1 MAKLDAQEWLRGEIR
16 AWLTDGLISRDQA
29 EILQARYPIDRNGR
43 SWGMIIFSCL
53 GAVIIGLGVILLLA
67 YNWDAIPKFAKLAII
82 LGAVAVTHL
91 TGLWLKLGAE
101 RTRALGEGI
110 SLLGSML
117 FGAGIFLVAQ
127 IYHIDEHFPNAFLIW
142 GLGSLAMAVVMPSI
156 PQAILAA
163 ILLMVWGG
171 SERLAF
177 DTPIWVAPACI
188 ALVLGVLAWRRRSR
202 TLLAVLIPAFLISY
216 GFSLPAGGD
225 SSWLLFSTFLSFS
238 AVLIAVSRL
247 AVYPGNFPGAAP
259 IFGFYGWVSFWVML
273 YLMSFPKIAR
283 NLFYWHGET
292 LHWPSFVFGL
302 TPLTLAL
309 VTWVGLAYWK
319 NKGRIRSEEGDPGW
333 EVYLVPLTVIL
344 GMVDLTASH
353 AVEGWVIAGPFNLV
367 FIGMV
372 ASMMARGCREG
383 LLKPTVIGSVLLV
396 LLVVARYFDLFES
409 QLIRGSVFLA
419 VGVVLLVEGFLY
431 SRSRRQKEGRGL
443 Q

>member
-1 MAKLDAQEWLRGEIR
+1 MAKSDTQEWLRGEIR
-16 AWLTDGLISRDQA
+16 TWQTEGLISRDQA
-29 EILQARYPIDRNGR
+29 EVLQARYPVDRNGR

-82 LGAVAVTHL
+82 LGAVALTHL
-91 TGLWLKLGAE
+91 SGLWLKLGAE

-142 GLGSLAMAVVMPSI
+142 GLGALSMAVVMPSI

-163 ILLMVWGG
+163 TLLTVWGG
-171 SERLAF
+171 AERLAF

-188 ALVLGVLAWRRRSR
+188 ALILGSLAWRRRSR
-202 TLLAVLIPAFLISY
+202 ILLAVLIPAFLFSY

-238 AVLIAVSRL
+238 AVLIAFSQL
-247 AVYPGNFPGAAP
+247 AAYPGNFSGAAP

-283 NLFYWHGET
+283 DLFYWHGES

-302 TPLTLAL
+302 IPLSLAL
-309 VTWVGLAYWK
+309 VTWIGLAYWK
-319 NKGRIRSEEGDPGW
+319 TKGRIRSEEGDPGW

-419 VGVVLLVEGFLY
+419 VGLVLLVEGFLY